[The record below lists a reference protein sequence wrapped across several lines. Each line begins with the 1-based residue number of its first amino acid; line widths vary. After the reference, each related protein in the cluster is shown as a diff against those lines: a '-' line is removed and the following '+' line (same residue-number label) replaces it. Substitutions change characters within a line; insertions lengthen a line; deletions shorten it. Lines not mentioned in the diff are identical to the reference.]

1 MGRERLAGG
10 AQPFNC
16 FVRKLPTARRTAAAW
31 LLAAATAAT
40 TRLLAAATASAARTA
55 AARTLATTTTSA
67 ARRSTATTA
76 ARTLLGLDSWIG
88 AARSILILCHSLHSF
103 LDATVQVPIA
113 YCIFQTMLINDFF
126 VVT

>member
-1 MGRERLAGG
+1 LA
-10 AQPFNC
+10 
-16 FVRKLPTARRTAAAW
+16 TATTAAARTAAR
-31 LLAAATAAT
+31 LLATAA
-40 TRLLAAATASAARTA
+40 AARTA

-67 ARRSTATTA
+67 ARRSTTTTA

-103 LDATVQVPIA
+103 LDATVQVHIA

>member
-1 MGRERLAGG
+1 LPVAPNPSIASYE
-10 AQPFNC
+10 
-16 FVRKLPTARRTAAAW
+16 KLPTARRTAAW
-31 LLAAATAAT
+31 LRAAASATT

-55 AARTLATTTTSA
+55 AARTLATTTSA

-103 LDATVQVPIA
+103 LDATVQVHIA

>member
-16 FVRKLPTARRTAAAW
+16 FVRKLPTARRTAAW
-31 LLAAATAAT
+31 LLAAATAAAT
-40 TRLLAAATASAARTA
+40 WLRAAATASAARTA
-55 AARTLATTTTSA
+55 AARTLATTAASA
-67 ARRSTATTA
+67 ARCTTTAT

-103 LDATVQVPIA
+103 LDATVQVHIA